1 MFNNNNKYQSICQ
14 GGRTMTGQDLKV
26 LIKKK
31 RIRQYEVARELNINE
46 FTLSRWLREEM
57 DEEKHD
63 RIYNAIMQAV
73 ERVSTDE

>member
-1 MFNNNNKYQSICQ
+1 MQIVSNQNLDVKE
-14 GGRTMTGQDLKV
+14 GKTMTGQDLKE

-57 DEEKHD
+57 DEEKYD
-63 RIYNAIMQAV
+63 RIYKAIMQAV
-73 ERVSTDE
+73 ERVSADE

>member
-1 MFNNNNKYQSICQ
+1 
-14 GGRTMTGQDLKV
+14 MTGQDLKE

-57 DEEKHD
+57 DEEKYD
-63 RIYNAIMQAV
+63 RIYKAIMQAV
-73 ERVSTDE
+73 ERVSADE

>member
-1 MFNNNNKYQSICQ
+1 MQIVSNQNLDVKE
-14 GGRTMTGQDLKV
+14 GKTMTGQDLKE

-46 FTLSRWLREEM
+46 FTLSRWLREDM

-63 RIYNAIMQAV
+63 RIYNAIMQTV
-73 ERVSTDE
+73 ERVSADE

>member
-1 MFNNNNKYQSICQ
+1 
-14 GGRTMTGQDLKV
+14 MTGQDLKV

>member
-1 MFNNNNKYQSICQ
+1 
-14 GGRTMTGQDLKV
+14 MTGQDLKE

-63 RIYNAIMQAV
+63 RIYNAIMQTV

>member
-1 MFNNNNKYQSICQ
+1 
-14 GGRTMTGQDLKV
+14 MTGQDLKV

-63 RIYNAIMQAV
+63 RIYNAIM
-73 ERVSTDE
+73 

>member
-1 MFNNNNKYQSICQ
+1 
-14 GGRTMTGQDLKV
+14 MTGQDLKE

-63 RIYNAIMQAV
+63 RIYNAIMQTV
-73 ERVSTDE
+73 ERVSADE